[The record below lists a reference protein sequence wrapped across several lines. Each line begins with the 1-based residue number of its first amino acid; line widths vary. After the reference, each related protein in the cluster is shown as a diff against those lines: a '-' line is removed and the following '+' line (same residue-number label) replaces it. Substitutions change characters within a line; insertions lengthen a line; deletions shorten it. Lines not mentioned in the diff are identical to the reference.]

1 VAQAGTVETMLP
13 QASEEPVVI
22 CEAFTVACAVR
33 GFRFTVRLLQTAV
46 GASSSFTVTVNE
58 HVPVLPAAS
67 DTIHCT
73 DVAPLLN
80 TTPDSVLLPVPVV
93 TPLRV

>member
-1 VAQAGTVETMLP
+1 VQTGL
-13 QASEEPVVI
+13 
-22 CEAFTVACAVR
+22 AVPL
-33 GFRFTVRLLQTAV
+33 VWSAV
-46 GASSSFTVTVNE
+46 QLIAVASSSFTVTVNE

-93 TPLRV
+93 TPLRVQVVAVTPQLSELPVELNSVPAAV